1 MQVTPSSNF
10 RFSASIFA
18 YMAETSIA
26 GADCSKFAELLRM
39 WDAEALPPS
48 LFSKRLRDAAASG
61 CWSWSVALY
70 DVID

>member
-48 LFSKRLRDAAASG
+48 LLSK
-61 CWSWSVALY
+61 
-70 DVID
+70 